1 VGNFPLVPLC
11 TPLTAACSE
20 NKIGR
25 EQGRL
30 VEEKN
35 QLWRVCFIIKT
46 SKKMGR
52 KKAKVE

>member
-1 VGNFPLVPLC
+1 
-11 TPLTAACSE
+11 LTAACSE